1 MIVNQAWSLLLVTTA
16 AAVLPGISRLVR
28 LPAMVLQILFG
39 IMLGK
44 GLLNLDLTGDWLP
57 FLAQL
62 GFLLLMFQ
70 AGMEID
76 FSMLRKQRNKD
87 ILLQFLVLAVTFGLA
102 IICSFLLGQGFFM
115 AFVLSTTSLGLVVP
129 TLREANITKTPLGQ
143 SILLASTLADF
154 LSLFGITFY
163 ILGHQFG
170 LDWKILSPIPL
181 VLGFGIILKIGRLLA
196 WWHPEK
202 AARILW
208 QQEGG
213 QDSQE
218 LGVRLSLVILF
229 LFVALSE
236 LVHLEPVLG
245 AFMGGTLLS
254 FVFRERYQLENKLS
268 GMSNGFFIPLFFI
281 NVGMQFDLGNILS
294 LEQLFFTLKLLLLA
308 FLIKLIPSALF
319 TLRGISLKASLN
331 AGVLLASRLSLI
343 IAAAAIGAEEGL
355 ISPEIKDVIIL
366 LALITCLLGPSLFK
380 ILHNPRD
387 I

>member
-1 MIVNQAWSLLLVTTA
+1 MIINQAWSLLLVTTA

-39 IMLGK
+39 IVLGK
-44 GLLNLDLTGDWLP
+44 SLLNLELSGEWLP

-87 ILLQFLVLAVTFGLA
+87 LVLQLLVFASTFGMA
-102 IICSFLLGQGFFM
+102 IICALLLGQGFFM
-115 AFVLSTTSLGLVVP
+115 AFVLSTTSLGLILP
-129 TLREANITKTPLGQ
+129 ALREANMTKTPLGQ

-181 VLGFGIILKIGRLLA
+181 LLGFGFILKAGRILA

-202 AARILW
+202 AAHILG
-208 QQEGG
+208 QEGG

-236 LVHLEPVLG
+236 LVHMEPVLG
-245 AFMGGTLLS
+245 AFIAGTLLS
-254 FVFRERYQLENKLS
+254 FVFREKYQLENKLS
-268 GMSNGFFIPLFFI
+268 GMSYGFFIPLFFI
-281 NVGMQFDLGNILS
+281 HIGMQFDLNNILNP
-294 LEQLFFTLKLLLLA
+294 EQFVFFIELLILA
-308 FLIKLIPSALF
+308 FLIKLLPSVLF
-319 TLRGISLKASLN
+319 MLQGISLKGSLN
-331 AGVLLASRLSLI
+331 AGILLSSRLSLI

-355 ISPEIKDVIIL
+355 ISTDTKDVIIL
-366 LALITCLLGPSLFK
+366 LALITCLVGPSLFK
-380 ILHNPRD
+380 LLHRTED